1 MRGDEERVVAAFAA
15 WLGAQGWDVQR
26 EVEHCDVVATR
37 GGERL
42 YAEAKGRTSS
52 PGLDVDTMYGQLLR
66 RMPEHA
72 VGQARFAVV
81 VPQEARRHALRV
93 PAEVRS
99 LLGIEVYTVAPDGAV
114 TAEEQ

>member
-1 MRGDEERVVAAFAA
+1 MRGDEERVVTAFAV
-15 WLGAQGWDVQR
+15 WLGTQGWDVQR
-26 EVEHCDVVATR
+26 EVKHCDVVATR
-37 GGERL
+37 GSERL
-42 YAEAKGRTSS
+42 YAEAKGRTAS

-72 VGQARFAVV
+72 VGQTRFAVV
-81 VPQEARRHALRV
+81 VSEQARWHALRV

-114 TAEEQ
+114 IAEEQ